1 VTAAETLRRFVAA
14 LERAGVPYMLTG
26 SYASSYHALPRAT
39 RDLDFVIWPTR
50 EQIRALVAELPR
62 GEFYVEERAAL
73 EALSRYGQF
82 YAINLATGWKADF
95 IIRKP
100 RPYSEAEFG
109 RRYRASLDGVEL
121 TIATAEDVLLAKL
134 EWAKLGESSRQ
145 IEDAAEILKAR
156 NAQLDHAFLNQWVRQ
171 LGIDAQ
177 WNAALHLAGIGRGT
191 SGDLTAS
198 TNRWTSR
205 VTHLQRPL

>member
-1 VTAAETLRRFVAA
+1 MTAAESLRQFVDA

-62 GEFYVEERAAL
+62 GEFYVDERVAL
-73 EALSRYGQF
+73 EALNSYGQF
-82 YAINLATGWKADF
+82 NAISLATGWKADF

-100 RPYSEAEFG
+100 RPFSETEFS

-156 NAQLDHAFLNQWVRQ
+156 NAQLDHAYLTQWIRQ
-171 LGIDAQ
+171 LGVDPQ
-177 WNAALHLAGIGRGT
+177 WEAALRVAGIG
-191 SGDLTAS
+191 
-198 TNRWTSR
+198 
-205 VTHLQRPL
+205 